1 MSNQVYANNME
12 VSCKAAAGKSIC
24 AFPDVCFTPP
34 LTPATPPGVPI
45 PYPNT
50 GMASDCSDGSTSV
63 KISGKEVMLKNKSY
77 FKKSTGDE
85 AGSAPKKGVVTSKIM
100 GKVYFTMWS
109 MDVKVEGENVVRH
122 LDMTTHNHASQGP
135 NTPPWVHLDEMAMAG
150 ASQACKDEAAKTQKC
165 VEKHVKKNTKQQ
177 TRKDHKKP
185 GMTHAQALSD
195 DKNVDWDAVLK
206 EDAGKG
212 DFYNKT
218 GATRSMCEDG
228 EEGDNCKK
236 QFECSLVP
244 FDFGCCPDKTPHHIV
259 PAHCFLPSGERK
271 SGSGDRYPGTDSYDD
286 TKAPCICVSGGTK
299 SATGAD
305 GQLLQHGRIHAIVDV
320 AEDAFMSSTPELTPG
335 GKPKMKA
342 GVQSVKKSAGSWSFA
357 EANEAGSDAVS
368 QVTGCDKECLK
379 AQSEAAHKKMG
390 LDVGPQKSD
399 KLMLRADS
407 GGNRT
412 PDGFVPKSR
421 VSGPAPE

>member
-1 MSNQVYANNME
+1 MANEVYANNME

-50 GMASDCSDGSTSV
+50 GMASDTSDGSTTT

-122 LDMTTHNHASQGP
+122 LDLTTHNHASQGP
-135 NTPPWVHLDEMAMAG
+135 NTPPWVHLDAMAMSTAT
-150 ASQACKDEAAKTQKC
+150 QACQDQAKKTQDC
-165 VEKHVKKNTKQQ
+165 VEKHVKANTTQQ
-177 TRKDHKKP
+177 TRKDHRKP
-185 GMTHAQALSD
+185 GATQAAALTD
-195 DKNVDWDAVLK
+195 DSLVDWDAVIK
-206 EDAGKG
+206 ADAGQNA
-212 DFYNKT
+212 FYNKS
-218 GATRSMCEDG
+218 GATSKMCKD
-228 EEGDNCKK
+228 DDCKD
-236 QFECSLVP
+236 QFDCSLVP
-244 FDFGCCPDKTPHHIV
+244 FDFGCCADKTPHHIV

-271 SGSGDRYPGTDSYDD
+271 SGAGDRYPGTDNYDD
-286 TKAPCICVSGGTK
+286 MKAPCICVSGGTK
-299 SATGAD
+299 SEKQAD
-305 GQLLQHGRIHAIVDV
+305 GQLMQHGRIHAIVDV
-320 AEDAFMSSTPELTPG
+320 LEDDKMDKSPALTPG
-335 GKPKMKA
+335 GKQKMKA
-342 GVQSVKKSAGSWSFA
+342 GVPVEKKSAGSWSFE
-357 EANEAGSDAVS
+357 EANDAGSEAVS
-368 QVTGCDKECLK
+368 QVTQCDKGCLK
-379 AQSEAAHKKMG
+379 AQSEAAHKQMG
-390 LDVGPQKSD
+390 LDVGPGKSD

-412 PDGFVPKSR
+412 PPGFVPKSR
-421 VSGPAPE
+421 VSGAAPE